1 MGKSLDLKDSPNS
14 CWLYPTIYI
23 CIVIFVCIYTVYIY
37 TYVPPICIPV
47 ICFNAIGCW
56 ILVVR
61 REAKAKAKSMSR
73 KPLRGA
79 AKAKS
84 AVKKTGTKQCFRGWG
99 QSFEYVFAGTLY
111 AFLTTMFI

>member
-1 MGKSLDLKDSPNS
+1 MYS
-14 CWLYPTIYI
+14 YI
-23 CIVIFVCIYTVYIY
+23 CMYIYCIYIY

>member
-1 MGKSLDLKDSPNS
+1 MYIY
-14 CWLYPTIYI
+14 CIYI
-23 CIVIFVCIYTVYIY
+23 YIH
-37 TYVPPICIPV
+37 VPPICIPF

-61 REAKAKAKSMSR
+61 REAKAKSMSR

-84 AVKKTGTKQCFRGWG
+84 AVKKSLGKTP
-99 QSFEYVFAGTLY
+99 
-111 AFLTTMFI
+111 